1 MKNRTLATEI
11 AIFITLI
18 LCYAYFFPRWADP
31 NQNSRLDM
39 VIAVVEDGTFQ
50 INKYVDNTVDYA
62 KVGEHYYSD
71 KAPGAAFLGIPVYAV
86 LKGILDQPVLQS
98 LTDRLANS
106 AAFQSTLR
114 EEGSG
119 VLEQKVRFA
128 LAQVALTFVAAVL
141 PSAILG
147 VLLFH
152 VAGWF
157 TTSLTIR
164 LLVTLAY
171 ALLSPAFP
179 YAGAFYGHQLS
190 ACLLFATFALA
201 AGVEQELTA
210 KRLFFSGFLLGYAF
224 ISEYPAILIIGILM
238 IYIIYRL
245 IATETIPKFG
255 WFVLGAAIVAVG
267 WLAYNDAVFGSP
279 FKLGYSESEL
289 WQVQHKTGFMS
300 LTMPRLDALWGITFS
315 PFRGLFFLSP
325 WMLVCLPGFW
335 VWYRAKKYR
344 GIFWV
349 ALTSILAMFLF
360 NISSVMWWGGFAV
373 GPRYILPGLPFMVLA
388 AVFFFRQWGKK
399 NGSKWFTVVSMIWSL
414 IAVWGL
420 SLADQAF
427 PSDTIKNPLLEY
439 ALPNWS
445 NGNIARNLGT
455 LIGLQRLTS
464 LMPLFIMLFLIWAVW
479 GWQQRRSM
487 NETLHKMKA
496 TLDHHSF
503 E

>member
-1 MKNRTLATEI
+1 MVTIERL
-11 AIFITLI
+11 FII
-18 LCYAYFFPRWADP
+18 
-31 NQNSRLDM
+31 
-39 VIAVVEDGTFQ
+39 
-50 INKYVDNTVDYA
+50 
-62 KVGEHYYSD
+62 
-71 KAPGAAFLGIPVYAV
+71 
-86 LKGILDQPVLQS
+86 
-98 LTDRLANS
+98 
-106 AAFQSTLR
+106 
-114 EEGSG
+114 
-119 VLEQKVRFA
+119 
-128 LAQVALTFVAAVL
+128 
-141 PSAILG
+141 
-147 VLLFH
+147 
-152 VAGWF
+152 
-157 TTSLTIR
+157 
-164 LLVTLAY
+164 
-171 ALLSPAFP
+171 
-179 YAGAFYGHQLS
+179 
-190 ACLLFATFALA
+190 ATFALA

-496 TLDHHSF
+496 TLDHHSLNNSSKPPQKIIYKAATERYF
-503 E
+503 VAGVIVITLILTSLPYLYGYLSCPADKKFMGIMLDVPDHGQYFSWMRELAHAPLASNKLTPEPNRAIFFNLLWWMMGKLGKWLGLGLIAFFRY